1 MKKKIIILFIAF
13 LVILIPCSIANNDN
27 TINEQKNTFEINDFI
42 KNSKQYIGSDFL
54 EENDINQLL
63 DDAIKGQVNNITAK
77 IWGIFGKEFKSTL
90 STLVSILAIIVIHS
104 ILKSISD
111 SLENDGVSKLIY
123 YVQYILIVTIIKTKI
138 SDVVKIVKEATVNM
152 VGFINLLIPLLTSL
166 MVFTGSITTSSMIEP
181 VILFF
186 VNLIGN
192 LIQSVLIPFVLVIA
206 ALSIVSKISDK
217 VQINKL
223 SNFMKSGVVWALGIF
238 LTLFVSVISLEGT
251 LSSSVDG
258 ISAKTTKAVVSS
270 AIPIVGK
277 ILGDAVDTVLG
288 CGNILK
294 NAVGIVGVV
303 IIIGICIT
311 PILKLALI
319 TVSYKILAG
328 ICEPIADE
336 KIMKLLDQI
345 GDIFKIFLAILA
357 SVSVLMII
365 GVTLVVKISNS
376 AMMYR

>member
-1 MKKKIIILFIAF
+1 
-13 LVILIPCSIANNDN
+13 
-27 TINEQKNTFEINDFI
+27 
-42 KNSKQYIGSDFL
+42 
-54 EENDINQLL
+54 
-63 DDAIKGQVNNITAK
+63 
-77 IWGIFGKEFKSTL
+77 
-90 STLVSILAIIVIHS
+90 
-104 ILKSISD
+104 
-111 SLENDGVSKLIY
+111 
-123 YVQYILIVTIIKTKI
+123 
-138 SDVVKIVKEATVNM
+138 M

-181 VILFF
+181 VILFL

-288 CGNILK
+288 CGIILK

>member
-63 DDAIKGQVNNITAK
+63 DDAIKGQVNNKNITAK

-104 ILKSISD
+104 D

-123 YVQYILIVTIIKTKI
+123 YVQYILIVTIIMTNF

-181 VILFF
+181 VILFL

-288 CGNILK
+288 CGIILK